1 MAVLM
6 TFEFPA
12 TIEEYDKVNEVL
24 GKDVPSGLIAHTGVD
39 LGGTMKVVDIWETAD
54 DFHNFLNGALGAAV
68 VEVLGPPPEGA
79 EAPQPKIEDI
89 HDLEV
94 HQLHAL

>member
-12 TIEEYDKVNEVL
+12 TVEEYDKVNEVL
-24 GKDVPSGLIAHTGVD
+24 GKEVPPGLIAHSGVD
-39 LGGTMKVVDIWETAD
+39 LGGNMKVVDIWESAD
-54 DFHNFLNGALGAAV
+54 DFHNFLNGRLGAAV

-79 EAPQPKIEDI
+79 QGPEPKIEEI
-89 HDLEV
+89 HELEV
-94 HQLHAL
+94 VKLVEP

>member
-12 TIEEYDKVNEVL
+12 SIEEYDKVNEVL
-24 GKDVPSGLIAHTGVD
+24 GKDVPKGLIAHTGVD
-39 LGGTMKVVDIWETAD
+39 LGGNMKVVDIWETAE
-54 DFHNFLNGALGAAV
+54 DFQAFLNGPLGAAV
-68 VEVLGPPPEGA
+68 VEVLGAPPEGA
-79 EAPQPKIEDI
+79 QAPEPKIEEI

-94 HQLHAL
+94 VKLVEP